1 MNYDKRYSDI
11 EHVFGADAEEVLVD
25 HCELIDR
32 SRPVL
37 DIGAGQGRNTVFL
50 ARHGFHVDAI
60 DPSTVGTNQ
69 LEAHAVRE
77 DLPIR
82 VFTCGFDTFS
92 PDVDSYSA
100 IAVFG
105 ILQLLPPTSIELLVE
120 KILTWTGAGSIVFLT
135 GFTTTD
141 PGYEKVSRTA
151 KRIERHS
158 FRNSDGGIR
167 TYLEPGEILGLLPD
181 FDVIHHWEG
190 MGPEHRH
197 GAGPPERHAMAEAVL
212 RHPSL

>member
-1 MNYDKRYSDI
+1 MNYDKTYSDI
-11 EHVFGADAEEVLVD
+11 EHVFGADAEEILVD

-32 SRPVL
+32 SCPIL
-37 DIGAGQGRNTVFL
+37 DIGAGQGRNTLFL

-60 DPSTVGTNQ
+60 DPSAAGTSQ
-69 LEAHAVRE
+69 IEAHVIRE
-77 DLPIR
+77 DLPVR

-92 PDVDSYSA
+92 PDVDSYSG

-105 ILQLLPPTSIELLVE
+105 ILQLLPPTSIDLLVE
-120 KILTWTGAGSIVFLT
+120 KILAWTNVGSIVFLT
-135 GFTTTD
+135 AFTTTD
-141 PGYEKVSRTA
+141 PGHKKVSRAA
-151 KRIERHS
+151 KRVGKHS
-158 FRNSDGGIR
+158 FQDKDWGIK
-167 TYLEPGEILGLLPD
+167 TYLEPGEILNLFPD

-212 RHPSL
+212 RHPAL